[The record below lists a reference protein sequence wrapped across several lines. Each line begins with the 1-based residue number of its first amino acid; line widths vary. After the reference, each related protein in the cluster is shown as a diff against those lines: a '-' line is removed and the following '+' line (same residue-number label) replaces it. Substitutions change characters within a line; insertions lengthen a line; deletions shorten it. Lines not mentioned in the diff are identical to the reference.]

1 LRPLIE
7 RTKMIL
13 WGSNPKTYTEKN
25 GNFYCPECSDYKNYE
40 LKKVK
45 KYFTLFFILQFE
57 KEDLGKYIEC
67 GQCKSTF
74 KEGVLKHDPKAS
86 DLEIRG
92 LYFSAARDIMISI
105 AMADGKIG
113 NDEFE
118 KIVNSFREITQIKLE
133 KAELLEA
140 IRNIKVREHS
150 ISEISK
156 EISPYLNNQGKET
169 VLRAAITIS
178 KADGVIQDEEINLL
192 HSLSEDLLLP
202 KAYANGIFI
211 EEKITPK

>member
-1 LRPLIE
+1 
-7 RTKMIL
+7 MIL
-13 WGSNPKTYTEKN
+13 WGSNSKTFAERN
-25 GNFYCPECSDYKNYE
+25 GNFYCPECDDYKNYE
-40 LKKVK
+40 FRKVK
-45 KYFTLFFILQFE
+45 KYFILFFILQFE
-57 KEDLGKYIEC
+57 TEDLGEYVEC
-67 GQCKSTF
+67 GECKSTF
-74 KEGVLKHDPKAS
+74 KEDVLKYDPKAS

-118 KIVNSFREITQIKLE
+118 KIINSFEEITQIKLE
-133 KAELLEA
+133 KSDLLDA
-140 IRNIKVREHS
+140 IRNIKMREHS
-150 ISEISK
+150 ISQISK
-156 EISPYLNNQGKET
+156 EIAPYLNDQGKET

-178 KADGVIQDEEINLL
+178 KADNFIQDEEINLL

-211 EEKITPK
+211 EEKISPK

>member
-1 LRPLIE
+1 
-7 RTKMIL
+7 MIL
-13 WGSNPKTYTEKN
+13 WGSNSKTFAERN
-25 GNFYCPECSDYKNYE
+25 GNFYCPECDDYKNYE
-40 LKKVK
+40 FRKVK
-45 KYFTLFFILQFE
+45 KYFILFFILQFE
-57 KEDLGKYIEC
+57 TEDLGEYVEC
-67 GQCKSTF
+67 GECKSTF
-74 KEGVLKHDPKAS
+74 KEDVLKYDPKAS

-118 KIVNSFREITQIKLE
+118 KIINSFEEITQIKLE
-133 KAELLEA
+133 KSELLDA
-140 IRNIKVREHS
+140 IRNIKMREHS
-150 ISEISK
+150 ISQISK
-156 EISPYLNNQGKET
+156 EIAPYLNDQGKET

-178 KADGVIQDEEINLL
+178 KADNFIQDEEINLL

-211 EEKITPK
+211 EEKIRPK

>member
-1 LRPLIE
+1 
-7 RTKMIL
+7 MIL
-13 WGSNPKTYTEKN
+13 WGSNSKTFAERN
-25 GNFYCPECSDYKNYE
+25 GNFYCPECDDYKNYE
-40 LKKVK
+40 FRKVK
-45 KYFTLFFILQFE
+45 KYFILFFILQFE
-57 KEDLGKYIEC
+57 TEDLGEYVEC
-67 GQCKSTF
+67 GECKSTF
-74 KEGVLKHDPKAS
+74 KEDVLKYDPKAS

-118 KIVNSFREITQIKLE
+118 KIINSFEEITQIKLE
-133 KAELLEA
+133 KSDLLDA
-140 IRNIKVREHS
+140 IRNIKMREHS
-150 ISEISK
+150 ISQISK
-156 EISPYLNNQGKET
+156 EIAPYLNDQGKET

-178 KADGVIQDEEINLL
+178 KADNFIQDEEINLL

-211 EEKITPK
+211 EEKIRPK